1 MRLVRELLTADLEP
15 AVVQADAAGRA
26 ARYLGVVSNG
36 LGLRAGALLFLD
48 AATNALT
55 PAASTFSS
63 AATASLTDGSG
74 RGLALARR
82 AVDERRALVARRSA
96 DDPLVRALHETDE
109 SVDTV
114 AILPLVDRVSVGVL
128 VLAGNETTLA
138 VEVIRTLNPALRLLA
153 LLVSPYR
160 DGGPPAASDEAAKA
174 VQAELDAERAAAMV
188 TLLALES
195 QVAEL
200 QAALDVARAA
210 AVRAPEPTPA
220 PIVETPAPPPVA
232 QVEAVAAE
240 NARQAAALEAAAA
253 SEVKAPVAD
262 VAGPAAAGGRAVTEG
277 PPDPGAIVVV
287 DAALDWTRFPVH
299 EKRIVMVSPAAEST
313 DAIGGATANRIVVN
327 VASPG
332 ALAYAV
338 GLRASGVVAPMLGV
352 VAQTGSE
359 QVIGLGVIE
368 AVGYPLDSEVLVR
381 AVEHASPRGAR
392 VFAAGRDAE
401 ALMKMRQ
408 ALAKRGLSVSLARD
422 TKQIDELLAMVR
434 PQVVVIDLALPMRQG
449 YELVMRMA
457 AATPIPAMVLIA
469 PDNDPAP
476 VLADKL
482 RDRIAAGM
490 GTAAAQWLAQLAA
503 QEPPSKT
510 VARQKPSAPPPAP

>member
-1 MRLVRELLTADLEP
+1 
-15 AVVQADAAGRA
+15 
-26 ARYLGVVSNG
+26 
-36 LGLRAGALLFLD
+36 
-48 AATNALT
+48 
-55 PAASTFSS
+55 
-63 AATASLTDGSG
+63 
-74 RGLALARR
+74 
-82 AVDERRALVARRSA
+82 
-96 DDPLVRALHETDE
+96 
-109 SVDTV
+109 
-114 AILPLVDRVSVGVL
+114 VL

-138 VEVIRTLNPALRLLA
+138 VDVIRTLNPALRLLA

-160 DGGPPAASDEAAKA
+160 DGVPGGSNQDVE
-174 VQAELDAERAAAMV
+174 VVRAELDAEREGSMIR
-188 TLLALES
+188 LMALES

-200 QAALDVARAA
+200 QAALDAARAA
-210 AVRAPEPTPA
+210 VIQAPEPTPA
-220 PIVETPAPPPVA
+220 PAPVVEAPAPPAPPIAV
-232 QVEAVAAE
+232 VEAVAAE
-240 NARQAAALEAAAA
+240 NARQAAVLEAAAVSVAEPSDAAKPAPAPGTARPADAA
-253 SEVKAPVAD
+253 SIVIVDTAIDWARYPIAEHRILTVPPAPESAD
-262 VAGPAAAGGRAVTEG
+262 AIAAAA
-277 PPDPGAIVVV
+277 PG
-287 DAALDWTRFPVH
+287 
-299 EKRIVMVSPAAEST
+299 RIVL
-313 DAIGGATANRIVVN
+313 N
-327 VASPG
+327 VAAPG

-457 AATPIPAMVLIA
+457 ATQPIPAMVLIVTES
-469 PDNDPAP
+469 DPAA
-476 VLADKL
+476 VFVDKL
-482 RDRIAAGM
+482 RDRVAAGI

-503 QEPPSKT
+503 QELPSKT
-510 VARQKPSAPPPAP
+510 VARPKAAAPAPVP